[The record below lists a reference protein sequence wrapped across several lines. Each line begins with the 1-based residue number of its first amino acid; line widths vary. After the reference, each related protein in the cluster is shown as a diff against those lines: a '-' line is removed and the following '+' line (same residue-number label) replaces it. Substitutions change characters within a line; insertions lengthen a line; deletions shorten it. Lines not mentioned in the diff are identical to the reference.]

1 MMRRTGWVVL
11 VVGLVVGTAVALG
24 LGTWQMTEKN
34 RPAPTLVA
42 DQTAARDE
50 VVELTTANLE
60 KLLSYTPRTDDDD
73 VDNLAALLTGEA
85 VDNYREQ
92 MRSKTAIA
100 RSNGVTQTSNVRNAA
115 IETLSADKAQV
126 LTFVDQ
132 IVESTGN
139 KTRTEAQLAIRVE
152 LAQINGA
159 WLITAINTL

>member
-1 MMRRTGWVVL
+1 MQRRTGWVVL
-11 VVGLVVGTAVALG
+11 VGSLVVGIAVALG
-24 LGTWQMTEKN
+24 LGTWQLMDKN
-34 RPAPTLVA
+34 RPAPTPVA
-42 DQTAARDE
+42 DETAARDE
-50 VVELTTANLE
+50 VLELATANLE

-73 VDNLAALLTGEA
+73 VDDLASLLTGKA

-100 RSNGVTQTSNVRNAA
+100 RSNGVTQTATVRNAA

-132 IVESTGN
+132 TVASTSN
-139 KTRTEAQLAIRVE
+139 KTKTEAQLAIRVE

-159 WLITAINTL
+159 WLITAISTL

>member
-1 MMRRTGWVVL
+1 MQRRTGWVVL
-11 VVGLVVGTAVALG
+11 VVSLIVGTAVSLG
-24 LGTWQMTEKN
+24 LGTWQLIDKN
-34 RPAPTLVA
+34 RPVPTPVA

-50 VVELTTANLE
+50 VLELTTGNLE

-73 VDNLAALLTGEA
+73 VDDLAALLTGEA
-85 VDNYREQ
+85 VDTYREQ

-100 RSNGVTQTSNVRNAA
+100 RSNGVTQTATVRNAA

-132 IVESTGN
+132 TVESTGN

-152 LAQINGA
+152 LTQINGA
-159 WLITAINTL
+159 WLITAIDTL